1 MGVAVDVVAGDGV
14 AFLGY
19 RGAVL
24 ILNNDVEFRSVR
36 CVVYI
41 TLFVENESAS
51 EAPARRLVLGVST
64 ARAYDPKLDQI
75 PSWLR
80 VSINSEF
87 VVADCKKC
95 C

>member
-1 MGVAVDVVAGDGV
+1 MGVAVDVVAGDEVGRGV
-14 AFLGY
+14 VFLGY

-51 EAPARRLVLGVST
+51 EAPARRLVLGVLA
-64 ARAYDPKLDQI
+64 ARAYDPKLAA
-75 PSWLR
+75 
-80 VSINSEF
+80 SEHQF
-87 VVADCKKC
+87 GVCRS
-95 C
+95 